1 MCNYTGLLYT
11 CWSILRCLQVIVVTV
26 YNGSILMWLMLCL
39 SVVSRIAVGGI
50 TEDELEREFSAL
62 DINTGTHSV
71 LKLCIHS

>member
-1 MCNYTGLLYT
+1 M
-11 CWSILRCLQVIVVTV
+11 